1 MINSMHMVHALHL
14 GIELGLFRTLADCTP
29 PVTVD
34 KYLGSVPCS
43 VEFVPT
49 WIHVMQSAGVIEV
62 DQNHVM
68 MFKDDWQE
76 ALTDEDSTL
85 YASGLPKCHIEIAKT
100 YQEFS
105 KIYRGEEK
113 LASVHQDMDLISAI
127 AADGMRFANIFVHQ
141 VIDKIPHLQLKL
153 DDGCAFYEVGCGG
166 GDFLIHLAEKFPSS
180 QFTGIDLSKNAIHLA
195 KLRNDQIGPLDN
207 IAFFNTCATKLEES
221 IADCIIMIEVLHE
234 IRSEIRTKALNACWR
249 ALKPDGIFF
258 IIDILV
264 PEDPI
269 AYNTGQ
275 RVLSSL
281 IQFFEAP
288 WGSKLVTQSRFYGL
302 LKDAG
307 INKARKII
315 ETDEIVAVFAIK
327 EQIE

>member
-34 KYLGSVPCS
+34 KYIESVPCS

-76 ALTDEDSTL
+76 ALTDENSTL

-105 KIYRGEEK
+105 KIYRGEDK
-113 LASVHQDMDLISAI
+113 LTSVHQDMDLISAI
-127 AADGMRFANIFVHQ
+127 AADGKRFVNIFVHQ

-153 DDGCAFYEVGCGG
+153 DDGCTFYEVGCGG

-180 QFTGIDLSKNAIHLA
+180 QFTGIDSSKNAIHLA

-234 IRSEIRTKALNACWR
+234 IRFEIRTKALNACWR

-269 AYNTGQ
+269 AYNKGQ

-327 EQIE
+327 E